1 MCSGEMLG
9 KDQLIDLN
17 LIETEAGMS
26 PLRGVMMELEDGAF
40 PLLSSVTATSDLN
53 KGFGDINYAMLV
65 GASPRGP
72 GMERSDL
79 MAANAKIF
87 AEQGKA
93 LNTSAAVNAKVLVVG
108 NPANTNALVASENAP
123 DMWEEQFIAMTHLDQ
138 SRAQALLAEKVGADV
153 KDVDRV
159 IIWGNH
165 SASQYPDLSHAR
177 IGGKWAKSI
186 VKDDKWIKDEFIPR
200 VQKRGAE
207 VISARGASSAA
218 SAASAALDT
227 VRDLHLGSG
236 DAWQSNAVVS
246 DGSYGIHKGLW
257 YSVPTICKG
266 DSHFRRVQR
275 LPIDD
280 FSAKMMTAT
289 EKELI
294 EERDAVRHLL
304 PGHESKPV
312 SWNALES
319 LQTSFEEGD
328 MKAVDKI
335 AKELPTQFKK
345 GVKTAKAAA

>member
-1 MCSGEMLG
+1 MLG
-9 KDQLIDLN
+9 KDQLVELN
-17 LIETEAGMS
+17 LIETEAGMA

-40 PLLSSVTATSDLN
+40 PLLSKVTATTDLN
-53 KGFGDINYAMLV
+53 EGFGDVSYAMLV

-79 MAANAKIF
+79 MTANAKIF

-93 LNTSAAVNAKVLVVG
+93 LNDSAAINAKVLVVG

-123 DMWEEQFIAMTHLDQ
+123 DMWEEQFIAMTRLDQ
-138 SRAQALLAEKVGADV
+138 SRAQALLAEKAGVPV

-165 SASQYPDLSHAR
+165 SATQYPDLSHAR

-186 VKDDKWIKDEFIPR
+186 VTDEKWIKEDFIPR

-207 VISARGASSAA
+207 VIGARGASSAA

-236 DAWQSNAVVS
+236 DAWQSNGVVS
-246 DGSYGIHKGLW
+246 DGSYGIHSGIW
-257 YSVPTICKG
+257 YSVPTVCQG
-266 DSHFRRVQR
+266 DSHYRRVQR
-275 LPIDD
+275 LPIDE
-280 FSAKMMTAT
+280 FSAKMMSAT
-289 EKELI
+289 EKELLQ
-294 EERDAVRHLL
+294 ERDAVRHLL
-304 PGHESKPV
+304 PGHKAKPV
-312 SWNALES
+312 SWNILES
-319 LQTSFEEGD
+319 LKSSFEAGD

-335 AKELPTQFKK
+335 AKDLPPQFKK
-345 GVKTAKAAA
+345 GVETAKAAKAAA

>member
-1 MCSGEMLG
+1 MLG
-9 KDQLIDLN
+9 KDQLIELS

-40 PLLSSVTATSDLN
+40 PLLSKVTATTNLN
-53 KGFGDINYAMLV
+53 EGFGDASYAVLV

-93 LNTSAAVNAKVLVVG
+93 LNDSLAVNGKVLVVG

-123 DMWEEQFIAMTHLDQ
+123 DMWQEQFIAMTRLDQ
-138 SRAQALLAEKVGADV
+138 SRAKALVAEKANVPV

-165 SASQYPDLSHAR
+165 SATQYPDLSHAR
-177 IGGKWAKSI
+177 IGGDWAKSI
-186 VKDDKWIKDEFIPR
+186 ITDETWIKDEFIPR

-207 VISARGASSAA
+207 IIGARGASSAA
-218 SAASAALDT
+218 SAASAAIDT

-236 DAWQSNAVVS
+236 DEWQSNAIVS
-246 DGSYGIHKGLW
+246 DGSYGITQGIW
-257 YSVPTICKG
+257 YSVPTVCRG
-266 DSHFRRVQR
+266 DSHYRRVQQ
-275 LPIDD
+275 LPIDE
-280 FSAKMMTAT
+280 FSASLMSAT

-294 EERDAVRHLL
+294 EERDSVRHLL
-304 PGHESKPV
+304 PQHESKPV
-312 SWNALES
+312 SWNMLES
-319 LQTSFEEGD
+319 LQKSFEAGD
-328 MKAVDKI
+328 MAAVDKI
-335 AKELPTQFKK
+335 AEDLPEQFKK
-345 GVKTAKAAA
+345 GIAAAKKAEQVQA